1 LESGGERRR
10 FLVQWVELDR
20 KDRRPFLWVTSEKG
34 LEELR
39 KLERLNK
46 VKILNV
52 LRV

>member
-1 LESGGERRR
+1 MESGGERRR

-34 LEELR
+34 LKELR

-46 VKILNV
+46 VKILEV
-52 LRV
+52 LKV